1 MARFFVSIRQI
12 FRKYVFRILEYFIV
26 LNDEMMIV
34 TISITELQ
42 LCKKHN
48 LSNSFFNVKSTTG

>member
-48 LSNSFFNVKSTTG
+48 FSNSFFNVKSTTG